1 MKLSKGGI
9 MNFSYELTQKYKD
22 FKGYT
27 QDKQVCSDIEGL
39 TTGNLSDIKKE
50 RRHLTANQV
59 IFICN
64 EMDLDF
70 KPALIELA
78 KEKAKTKE
86 EKAAWTEVAKKISAA
101 CVAGLLFLTAS
112 ITQVQGPLKRIRNYP

>member
-1 MKLSKGGI
+1 MI
-9 MNFSYELTQKYKD
+9 FSYELTQKYKA
-22 FKGYT
+22 FKGYS
-27 QDKQVCSDIEGL
+27 QDKQIVADVSGL
-39 TTGNLSDIKKE
+39 TTGNLSDIKNG

-64 EMDLDF
+64 EIGMDF

-101 CVAGLLFLTAS
+101 CVAGLLLLTAA
-112 ITQVQGPLKRIRNYP
+112 ITQVQGPHKRIRRSL

>member
-1 MKLSKGGI
+1 MA
-9 MNFSYELTQKYKD
+9 FSSELIDKYKV

-27 QDKQVCSDIEGL
+27 QDKQVVADLDSCNK
-39 TTGNLSDIKKE
+39 GNLSQIRKGL
-50 RRHLTANQV
+50 RHLTANQC

-64 EMDLDF
+64 EMGIDF

-78 KEKAKTKE
+78 KEKSKTKE
-86 EKAAWTEVAKKISAA
+86 EKAAWEEVAKKISAA

-112 ITQVQGPLKRIRNYP
+112 ITQVQGPLKRIRHSL